1 MQWKY
6 WDPWP
11 IWPGSR
17 SFFLLLDE
25 ERPIAHAA
33 IVPLPFS
40 RAGKPHT
47 LLQLIDW
54 AAESAYVGAGVT
66 LLKRIVALA
75 DGAVSV
81 RGSTMTQR
89 ILKPIGFR
97 SLGET
102 TRYAALRSP
111 AAQLRSELARACEV
125 HVHTFGN
132 FSPREHP
139 LSQAQSSREQIVVQR
154 SAAQIEAWMA
164 CPVARMRYVEVVHQ
178 ERLLGSFTLCET
190 PQQARI
196 VDAWADAPVEGA
208 WDAVIEHAF
217 LQGSSQRDAIEVVC
231 QTNDPAQARALQACG
246 FSDVGL
252 DPLAILTSTELAAD
266 GVSLRHHLIDSDL
279 GYLHHGELLSW
290 LR

>member
-1 MQWKY
+1 MHWKY

-11 IWPGSR
+11 TWPGSR
-17 SFFLLLDE
+17 SFLLLDG

-40 RAGKPHT
+40 RAGKAHT
-47 LLQLIDW
+47 LVQLIDW
-54 AAESAYVGAGVT
+54 AAEPASVGAGVT
-66 LLKRIVALA
+66 LLKRIIALA

-97 SLGET
+97 SLEET
-102 TRYAALRSP
+102 TRYAAPRS
-111 AAQLRSELARACEV
+111 AGTQLRSELAQACTV
-125 HVHTFGN
+125 RVHTLGS

-139 LSQAQSSREQIVVQR
+139 LSQVQSSGEQIVVQR
-154 SAAQIEAWMA
+154 STAQIAAWMA
-164 CPVARMRYVEVVHQ
+164 CPVARMRYVEVLHQ
-178 ERLLGSFTLCET
+178 DRLLGTFMLCET

-196 VDAWADAPVEGA
+196 VDVWADVRVHGA
-208 WDAVIEHAF
+208 WDAVIDRAL
-217 LQGSSQRDAIEVVC
+217 LQGASQRDATEVVC
-231 QTNDPAQARALQACG
+231 QTNDPAQARALRECG
-246 FSDVGL
+246 FTDVGP
-252 DPLAILTSTELAAD
+252 DPLAILTSREFAAD
-266 GVSLRHHLIDSDL
+266 GVLLRHHLIDSDL